1 MSASDTPLEVTMSRK
16 PRVGVVGVAVRPCV
30 ADDGRHSLEE
40 LQHEAMRAALA
51 DAGLGA
57 DDLEGIVC
65 GCNDQYDGRAIS
77 VMMASGPLGGVDR
90 DILSTPSA
98 GEHAFVLGALRVAS
112 GQVRTQLVA
121 AWSPTEA
128 APLAEAQRLAM
139 DPYFHRRLPLDELAA
154 HALQACALE
163 HAVPEAPALAREV
176 LAKNRANGARAF
188 PDLVSAEVAAEGR
201 PTRWPLREGMVAA
214 PVTGVAALMLAS
226 EEFVRERGLGP
237 VAWISGM
244 GWATE
249 PAFLGDRDLSR
260 APALEAAAAQA
271 YGEAGVADVAA
282 FELAEVTDTTP
293 HQELLACEALG
304 LAPRSEWR
312 AWLRDGAFGPDGRL
326 PVNLSGGALS
336 LNPVYC
342 TGLIRIAEVANQLR
356 GRAGR
361 HQKPGARR
369 GVAHAASGPAM
380 QYQTV
385 VVFESG
391 AAA

>member
-1 MSASDTPLEVTMSRK
+1 MSGK
-16 PRVGVVGVAVRPCV
+16 PRVGVVGAVIRPRV
-30 ADDGRHSLEE
+30 ADDGRQSLEE
-40 LQHEAMRAALA
+40 LLHEAMRAALA
-51 DAGLGA
+51 DAGLRT

-65 GCNDQYDGRAIS
+65 AGNDQYDGRAIS
-77 VMMASGPLGGVDR
+77 VMMASGPLGGVER

-112 GQVRTQLVA
+112 GQFRTQLVV

-128 APLAEAQRLAM
+128 SPLGEAQRLAA

-154 HALQACALE
+154 HALQAGALE
-163 HAVPEAPALAREV
+163 HAAPEAAALAREV

-188 PDLVSAEVAAEGR
+188 PGLVSADTAEGR
-201 PTRWPLREGMVAA
+201 PTRWPLREGMVAP
-214 PVTGVAALMLAS
+214 PVTGVVALLLAS
-226 EEFVRERGLGP
+226 EDLVRERGLGP

-249 PAFLGDRDLSR
+249 PAFLGDRDLAR

-271 YGEAGVADVAA
+271 YGEAGVTDASA
-282 FELAEVTDTTP
+282 FDLAEVTDATP
-293 HQELLACEALG
+293 HHELLACEALG
-304 LAPRSEWR
+304 LALRSEWQAR
-312 AWLRDGAFGPDGRL
+312 TRDGAFGPQGRL

-342 TGLIRIAEVANQLR
+342 TGLIRIAEVVNQLR

-385 VVFESG
+385 VVLEASGDRG

>member
-1 MSASDTPLEVTMSRK
+1 MPEK
-16 PRVGVVGVAVRPCV
+16 PKVGVVGVAIRPRI
-30 ADDGRHSLEE
+30 ADGGRRSLEE
-40 LQHEAMRAALA
+40 LQHEAMHAALA
-51 DAGLGA
+51 DAGLGV

-65 GCNDQYDGRAIS
+65 AGNDQYDGRAIS

-112 GQVRTQLVA
+112 GQFRTQLVA

-128 APLAEAQRLAM
+128 SSLAEAQRLAA
-139 DPYFHRRLPLDELAA
+139 DPYFHRRLPLDELTA
-154 HALQACALE
+154 HALQAGALE
-163 HAVPEAPALAREV
+163 HAAPDAAALAGEV

-188 PDLVSAEVAAEGR
+188 PDLVSADAAPGR
-201 PTRWPLREGMVAA
+201 PTRWPLREGMVAPPA
-214 PVTGVAALMLAS
+214 TGVVALMLAS
-226 EEFVRERGLGP
+226 EAFINERGLGP
-237 VAWISGM
+237 FAWISGM

-249 PAFLGDRDLSR
+249 PAFLGDRDLAR

-271 YGEAGVADVAA
+271 YGEAGVTDAPGA
-282 FELAEVTDTTP
+282 FDLAEVTDTTP

-304 LAPRSEWR
+304 LADRSDWSARLR
-312 AWLRDGAFGPDGRL
+312 AGGFGPQGRV

-342 TGLIRIAEVANQLR
+342 AGLIRIAEVANQLR

-361 HQKPGARR
+361 HQKAGARR

-385 VVFESG
+385 VVLEAGNTG
-391 AAA
+391 AAAP